1 VGSIPASPTTWQF
14 PDEKSGLNC
23 WGLRFVFIKHRPK
36 LVFSLNPR
44 EKTMDEPRTVPSVSN
59 AELEEF
65 FVGGTP
71 AVSAETEK
79 QLLAISSQLSTE
91 NPLRAEPVFAVVRG
105 RENAPGEVPPSLR
118 RFLDDEC
125 GGLTFVDVRDKR
137 RDWLMAQLMFAGQDL
152 AASRT
157 EYYSPQTRICA
168 ECGARAGVGEPL
180 SHLRLCRVGRV
191 RSILQKL
198 VELAG
203 ESAGDVKAQACAD
216 ATGTTEALREFGFSE
231 PWAVGNGILVD
242 GESFLMR
249 TDDDSLEL
257 SDLFPLVYRRVA
269 ACVNFFE
276 GVATEH
282 IEDML
287 AKRTTPE
294 GGAR

>member
-1 VGSIPASPTTWQF
+1 
-14 PDEKSGLNC
+14 
-23 WGLRFVFIKHRPK
+23 
-36 LVFSLNPR
+36 
-44 EKTMDEPRTVPSVSN
+44 MDEPRTVPSVSN

-105 RENAPGEVPPSLR
+105 REKAPGEVPPSLR

-125 GGLTFVDVRDKR
+125 GGLTFPVDSDGRVRVELAPADLVELQAFDARQKR
-137 RDWLMAQLMFAGQDL
+137 RDGLMAQLMFAAQDL

-191 RSILQKL
+191 RSLLQKL

-203 ESAGDVKAQACAD
+203 ESAGDASAQACAD
-216 ATGTTEALREFGFSE
+216 ATGTTEALRDFGFSE

-257 SDLFPLVYRRVA
+257 SDLFPLVYRRVV